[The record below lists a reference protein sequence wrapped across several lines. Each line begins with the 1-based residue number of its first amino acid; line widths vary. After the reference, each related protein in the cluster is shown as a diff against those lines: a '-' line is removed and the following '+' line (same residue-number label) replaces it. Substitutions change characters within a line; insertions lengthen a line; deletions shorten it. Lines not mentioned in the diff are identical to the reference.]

1 MRIRELFGALALS
14 MLLSGCMDSNPL
26 EKHPPDKVAEFIMQH
41 GNLSISRCSEIWA
54 HPESA
59 NKTVLQ
65 DCDRTAT
72 HIANLLNEGGFGPNV
87 SSENVRFT
95 PVWTH
100 YEALL
105 DIRRKKGEEDLK
117 RVFEWKRDKK

>member
-26 EKHPPDKVAEFIMQH
+26 EKHPPDKVASFIMEH
-41 GNLSISRCSEIWA
+41 GNLSITRCSEIWA

-59 NKTVLQ
+59 NKTGLQ

-87 SSENVRFT
+87 TFENVRFT
-95 PVWTH
+95 PIWTE
-100 YEALL
+100 YEAMLEV
-105 DIRRKKGEEDLK
+105 RRKKGKEDLK
-117 RVFEWKRDKK
+117 KVFDWGPDKQ

>member
-1 MRIRELFGALALS
+1 MKIRELFGALALS

-26 EKHPPDKVAEFIMQH
+26 EKHPPDKVASFIMEH
-41 GNLSISRCSEIWA
+41 GNPAITRCSEIWA

-95 PVWTH
+95 PIWTE
-100 YEALL
+100 YEAMLEV
-105 DIRRKKGEEDLK
+105 RRKKGKEDLK
-117 RVFEWKRDKK
+117 KDFDWGPGKQ

>member
-26 EKHPPDKVAEFIMQH
+26 EKHPPDKVASFIMEH
-41 GNLSISRCSEIWA
+41 GNPAITRCSEIWA
-54 HPESA
+54 HRASA

-65 DCDRTAT
+65 DCDPTAK

-87 SSENVRFT
+87 SSDNVRFT
-95 PVWTH
+95 PIWTE
-100 YEALL
+100 YEAMLEV
-105 DIRRKKGEEDLK
+105 RRKKGKEDLK
-117 RVFEWKRDKK
+117 KVFDWGPGKQ

>member
-1 MRIRELFGALALS
+1 MKIRELFGALALS
-14 MLLSGCMDSNPL
+14 MLLSGCMDPNPL
-26 EKHPPDKVAEFIMQH
+26 EKHPPDKVASFIMEH
-41 GNLSISRCSEIWA
+41 GNPAITRCSEIWA

-72 HIANLLNEGGFGPNV
+72 HIANLLNESGFGPNV

-95 PVWTH
+95 PIWTE
-100 YEALL
+100 YEAMLEVR
-105 DIRRKKGEEDLK
+105 RRKGKEDLK
-117 RVFEWKRDKK
+117 KVFDWGPGKQ

>member
-72 HIANLLNEGGFGPNV
+72 HIANLLNEGGSGLSMKPCLKSVGRREKKISKKFLIGDRV
-87 SSENVRFT
+87 SNRSWN
-95 PVWTH
+95 H
-100 YEALL
+100 
-105 DIRRKKGEEDLK
+105 
-117 RVFEWKRDKK
+117 

>member
-14 MLLSGCMDSNPL
+14 MLLTGCMDSNPL
-26 EKHPPDKVAEFIMQH
+26 DKHPPDKVASFIMEH
-41 GNLSISRCSEIWA
+41 GNPAITRCSEIWA

-65 DCDRTAT
+65 DCDPTAT
-72 HIANLLNEGGFGPNV
+72 KIANLLNEGGFGPNV

-95 PVWTH
+95 PIWTE
-100 YEALL
+100 YEAMLEV
-105 DIRRKKGEEDLK
+105 RRKKAKEDLK
-117 RVFEWKRDKK
+117 KVFDWGPGKQ

>member
-26 EKHPPDKVAEFIMQH
+26 EKYPPDKVASFIMEH
-41 GNLSISRCSEIWA
+41 GNLSITRCSEIWA

-72 HIANLLNEGGFGPNV
+72 QIANLLNEGGFGPNV

-95 PVWTH
+95 PIWTE
-100 YEALL
+100 YEAMLEV
-105 DIRRKKGEEDLK
+105 RRKKGKEDLK
-117 RVFEWKRDKK
+117 KVFDWGPGKQ

>member
-1 MRIRELFGALALS
+1 MRIREIFGALALS

-26 EKHPPDKVAEFIMQH
+26 EKHPPDKVASFIMEH
-41 GNLSISRCSEIWA
+41 GNLSITRCSEIWA

-72 HIANLLNEGGFGPNV
+72 QIANLLNEGGFGPNI
-87 SSENVRFT
+87 SSENVRLASI
-95 PVWTH
+95 WTH
-100 YEALL
+100 YETLL
-105 DIRRKKGEEDLK
+105 AARQKKANEDLK
-117 RVFEWKRDKK
+117 KVFDWGPKKK

>member
-14 MLLSGCMDSNPL
+14 MLLSGCLGSNPL
-26 EKHPPDKVAEFIMQH
+26 EKHPPDKVASFIIEH
-41 GNLSISRCSEIWA
+41 GNPAITRCSEIWA

-59 NKTVLQ
+59 NKTVIQ

-87 SSENVRFT
+87 SSENVLFT
-95 PVWTH
+95 PIWTE
-100 YEALL
+100 YEAMLEV
-105 DIRRKKGEEDLK
+105 RRKKGKEDLK
-117 RVFEWKRDKK
+117 KVFDWGPGKQ

>member
-26 EKHPPDKVAEFIMQH
+26 EKHPPDKVASFIMEH
-41 GNLSISRCSEIWA
+41 GNPAITRCSEIWA

-72 HIANLLNEGGFGPNV
+72 HIANLLNEGGFSPNV

-95 PVWTH
+95 PIWTE
-100 YEALL
+100 YEAMLEV
-105 DIRRKKGEEDLK
+105 RRKKGKEDLK
-117 RVFEWKRDKK
+117 KVFDWGPGKQ

>member
-1 MRIRELFGALALS
+1 ME
-14 MLLSGCMDSNPL
+14 
-26 EKHPPDKVAEFIMQH
+26 H
-41 GNLSISRCSEIWA
+41 GNLSITRCSEIWA
-54 HPESA
+54 HPESS

-117 RVFEWKRDKK
+117 RVFEWKRNKK